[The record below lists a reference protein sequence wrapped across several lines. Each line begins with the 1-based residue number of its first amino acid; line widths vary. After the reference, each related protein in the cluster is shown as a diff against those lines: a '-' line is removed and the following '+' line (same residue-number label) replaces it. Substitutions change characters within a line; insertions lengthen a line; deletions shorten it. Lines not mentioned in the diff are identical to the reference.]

1 MPPLNHFRSFISKGN
16 RFCSVIICGLRR
28 SETIVNLIFLQLLG
42 TGSSDGVGQDEGA
55 ALGQTRGRDLHDL
68 HAVALAHDALVD
80 HLLAQIA
87 VLHEAGVLLQ
97 EVGKLI
103 RAEGDAA
110 LVGSAVVAQLLLSL
124 QEQLIGVALG
134 GSSRIGVAVVRG
146 CLGQSLEHIILIP
159 TPFASRRPVSYTAA
173 CFHAD

>member
-1 MPPLNHFRSFISKGN
+1 MDL
-16 RFCSVIICGLRR
+16 VL
-28 SETIVNLIFLQLLG
+28 LQLLG

-55 ALGQTRGRDLHDL
+55 ARRQTRGGDLHDL

-97 EVGKLI
+97 EVGKLV

-110 LVGSAVVAQLLLSL
+110 LVGGAVVAQLLLSL
-124 QEQLIGVALG
+124 QEQLIGEALG
-134 GSSRIGVAVVRG
+134 GSSRIGVAVGRG
-146 CLGQSLEHIILIP
+146 RLGQSVEHIILIP
-159 TPFASRRPVSYTAA
+159 TPFASRRPVSYTAT

>member
-1 MPPLNHFRSFISKGN
+1 MD
-16 RFCSVIICGLRR
+16 
-28 SETIVNLIFLQLLG
+28 TIFLQLLG

-55 ALGQTRGRDLHDL
+55 AAGQTRGGDLHDL
-68 HAVALAHDALVD
+68 HAVALAHDALLD
-80 HLLAQIA
+80 HLLRQVA

-97 EVGKLI
+97 EVGKLV

-110 LVGSAVVAQLLLSL
+110 LVGDTGVAKGLLSL

-134 GSSRIGVAVVRG
+134 SSSRIGVVVGRG
-146 CLGQSLEHIILIP
+146 RRGQSLEHIILIP

>member
-1 MPPLNHFRSFISKGN
+1 MD
-16 RFCSVIICGLRR
+16 
-28 SETIVNLIFLQLLG
+28 LILLQLLG

-97 EVGKLI
+97 EVGKLV

-110 LVGSAVVAQLLLSL
+110 LVGGAVVAQLLLSL

-134 GSSRIGVAVVRG
+134 GSRRIGVAVVRG
-146 CLGQSLEHIILIP
+146 CLGQGLKDIGIILRHNDLTQLPGNRFSGVQSICYP
-159 TPFASRRPVSYTAA
+159 TGSLSGSSYG
-173 CFHAD
+173 FP

>member
-1 MPPLNHFRSFISKGN
+1 MD
-16 RFCSVIICGLRR
+16 
-28 SETIVNLIFLQLLG
+28 TIFLQLLG

-55 ALGQTRGRDLHDL
+55 AAGQTRGRDLHDL
-68 HAVALAHDALVD
+68 HAVALAHDALLD
-80 HLLAQIA
+80 HLLRQVA

-97 EVGKLI
+97 EVGKLV
-103 RAEGDAA
+103 RAEGDAP
-110 LVGSAVVAQLLLSL
+110 LVGDTGVAQSLLSL

-134 GSSRIGVAVVRG
+134 SSSCIGVVVGRG
-146 CLGQSLEHIILIP
+146 RRGQSVEHIILIP

>member
-1 MPPLNHFRSFISKGN
+1 MD
-16 RFCSVIICGLRR
+16 
-28 SETIVNLIFLQLLG
+28 TIFLQLLG

-55 ALGQTRGRDLHDL
+55 ARGQPRGRDLHDL

-97 EVGKLI
+97 KVGELI

-110 LVGSAVVAQLLLSL
+110 LVGSAVIAQLLLSL

-134 GSSRIGVAVVRG
+134 GSSRIGVAVVAG
-146 CLGQSLEHIILIP
+146 CLGQGLKHIGVILRHNDLTQLPGNRFSGVQSICYPTGSL
-159 TPFASRRPVSYTAA
+159 SGSSYG
-173 CFHAD
+173 FP

>member
-1 MPPLNHFRSFISKGN
+1 MD
-16 RFCSVIICGLRR
+16 
-28 SETIVNLIFLQLLG
+28 TIFLQLLG

-55 ALGQTRGRDLHDL
+55 ARGQTRGRDLHDL

-97 EVGKLI
+97 EVGKLV

-110 LVGSAVVAQLLLSL
+110 LVGGAVVAQLLLSL

-146 CLGQSLEHIILIP
+146 CLGQGLKDVGIILRYNDLTQLPGNRFSGVQSICYP
-159 TPFASRRPVSYTAA
+159 TGSLSGSSYG
-173 CFHAD
+173 FP

>member
-1 MPPLNHFRSFISKGN
+1 MNFI
-16 RFCSVIICGLRR
+16 L
-28 SETIVNLIFLQLLG
+28 LQLLG

-55 ALGQTRGRDLHDL
+55 ALGQTRGGDLHDL
-68 HAVALAHDALVD
+68 GAVHLAQDALLD
-80 HLLAQIA
+80 HLLRQVA

-97 EVGKLI
+97 KVGELI

-110 LVGSAVVAQLLLSL
+110 LVGGAVVAQLLLSL

-134 GSSRIGVAVVRG
+134 GSSRIGVVVGRG
-146 CLGQSLEHIILIP
+146 RRGQGLEHIILIP

>member
-1 MPPLNHFRSFISKGN
+1 MD
-16 RFCSVIICGLRR
+16 
-28 SETIVNLIFLQLLG
+28 TIFLQLLG

-55 ALGQTRGRDLHDL
+55 ALGQTRGGDLDDL

-97 EVGKLI
+97 EVGKLV

-110 LVGSAVVAQLLLSL
+110 LVGDTGVAQSLLSL

-134 GSSRIGVAVVRG
+134 SSSRICVVVGRG
-146 CLGQSLEHIILIP
+146 RRGQSLKSIGVILGHNDLTQLPGNRFSGVQSICYP
-159 TPFASRRPVSYTAA
+159 TGSLSGSSYG
-173 CFHAD
+173 FP

>member
-1 MPPLNHFRSFISKGN
+1 MD
-16 RFCSVIICGLRR
+16 
-28 SETIVNLIFLQLLG
+28 TIFLQLLG

-55 ALGQTRGRDLHDL
+55 ARGQTRGRDLHDL

-97 EVGKLI
+97 EVGKLV

-110 LVGSAVVAQLLLSL
+110 LVGGTSVAQGLLSV
-124 QEQLIGVALG
+124 QEQLVGIALG
-134 GSSRIGVAVVRG
+134 SSGSIGVAVVRG
-146 CLGQSLEHIILIP
+146 RLRQSLEHIILIP